1 MCSSSQ
7 AWIKTYP
14 TLAMVLELILKIS
27 FSLNPP
33 CRRLSQCAQ
42 AQRSL
47 MPLWESPLKNLHA
60 VGQKKKRARKHFS
73 VKTEFC
79 IFLMSF
85 WKLRCILWKK
95 ILEFFI
101 CALPQISVRMEELKG
116 WIGSLLAVAENQ
128 TQNLLACFCSVPFCM
143 LLLGEQGTCQSSLAV
158 FHEVPIDTVKEIQVG
173 FAGQNIW
180 LEFCWRWLTQNIYL

>member
-14 TLAMVLELILKIS
+14 TLAMVLELILKMS

-85 WKLRCILWKK
+85 WKLRCIHWKK
-95 ILEFFI
+95 YWNFS
-101 CALPQISVRMEELKG
+101 SVLYLKFLLGWRSWKVELARCWQLQKTRPRTC
-116 WIGSLLAVAENQ
+116 LLAFVQ
-128 TQNLLACFCSVPFCM
+128 FHSVC
-143 LLLGEQGTCQSSLAV
+143 C
-158 FHEVPIDTVKEIQVG
+158 
-173 FAGQNIW
+173 
-180 LEFCWRWLTQNIYL
+180 C